1 MITMSLLRM
10 CQTMSMFYELAT
22 NPQEVEYKDKESFAR
37 MLKWLH
43 EEDFDKFDDEEDF
56 ETEEANES

>member
-1 MITMSLLRM
+1 M

-37 MLKWLH
+37 MLKWIH
-43 EEDFDKFDDEEDF
+43 EEDFDKFDDV
-56 ETEEANES
+56 ETLKQKKPMKVKEY